1 MEVKNFK
8 KKYKLKKN
16 FFEGANWEHGR
27 SKLMKDVVIVKMP
40 KTMILREEKMFQVTC
55 RGKIK
60 NRLNNT
66 ILLIFFSINW

>member
-8 KKYKLKKN
+8 KYKLKKK

-27 SKLMKDVVIVKMP
+27 SKLMKYVVTVKMP
-40 KTMILREEKMFQVTC
+40 ETMILREEKMFQVTY

-60 NRLNNT
+60 TRLDN
-66 ILLIFFSINW
+66 I